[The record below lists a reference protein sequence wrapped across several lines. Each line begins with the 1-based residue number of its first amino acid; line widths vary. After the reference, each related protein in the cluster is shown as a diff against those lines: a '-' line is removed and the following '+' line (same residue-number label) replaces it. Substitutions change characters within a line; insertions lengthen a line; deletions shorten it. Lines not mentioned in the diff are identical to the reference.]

1 MSNAKSTHH
10 SKAVRGHHL
19 GDRIVVPCRTHTKAG
34 GFGDLSQERTL
45 LPEKLRA
52 AGLLFHS
59 ALAVGRW
66 ACEWGHQSSEAHVI
80 TKKQFFFFL
89 AASQLC
95 NLVIL
100 CFIFMSPQSY
110 SRLQW
115 NKFINWLFPN
125 LVLCWIFVR
134 NGYWILRLFSASIY
148 KKKKGFLF

>member
-80 TKKQFFFFL
+80 TKKQFFF
-89 AASQLC
+89 SCVTVIQL
-95 NLVIL
+95 
-100 CFIFMSPQSY
+100 SY
-110 SRLQW
+110 SM
-115 NKFINWLFPN
+115 FYFYESSI
-125 LVLCWIFVR
+125 VLKTPVE
-134 NGYWILRLFSASIY
+134 
-148 KKKKGFLF
+148 